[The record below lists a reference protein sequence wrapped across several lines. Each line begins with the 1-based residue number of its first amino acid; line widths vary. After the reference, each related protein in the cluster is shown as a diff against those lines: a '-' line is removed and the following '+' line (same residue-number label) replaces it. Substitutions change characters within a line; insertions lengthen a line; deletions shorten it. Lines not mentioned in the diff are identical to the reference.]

1 MSLYSLDNFSLTPST
16 SFPCRKP
23 MVANNAAMNGGAN
36 RNWSQA
42 TFFTATTLPLEPK
55 NLSRTPYQPLTAA
68 MKKPIA

>member
-1 MSLYSLDNFSLTPST
+1 
-16 SFPCRKP
+16 